1 MMFDN
6 TATLTSRT
14 APTSAKPQ
22 LRRQASESY

>member
-1 MMFDN
+1 MFDN

-14 APTSAKPQ
+14 ALTCADPQ